1 MIFLIVVECILYALA
16 YSIPA
21 VILSYLAS
29 NCIDGVEFT
38 RQTFAFILAVML
50 VIRFVIDFRI
60 TWKFGKED

>member
-1 MIFLIVVECILYALA
+1 MVILIIVEYILYALA

-50 VIRFVIDFRI
+50 VIRFVMDFTI
-60 TWKFGKED
+60 TWRFRKED